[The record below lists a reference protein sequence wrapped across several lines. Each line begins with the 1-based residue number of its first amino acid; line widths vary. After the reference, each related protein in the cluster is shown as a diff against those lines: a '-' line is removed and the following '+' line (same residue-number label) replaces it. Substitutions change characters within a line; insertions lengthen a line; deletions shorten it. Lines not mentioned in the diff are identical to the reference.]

1 MNRRTFLSTAIS
13 AGAVLASPF
22 AYVPGSA
29 GAGLDPKSGG
39 GRSGPGS
46 VTGRYENS
54 AAGDEASNRVAAS
67 VRLSV
72 CIDMIMTEIP
82 FLDRMSRVKQ
92 LGYPAF
98 EFWEWKNKDL
108 DAIQKKKD
116 EPGLEIATMMG
127 SGWKQLFTEDARK
140 TFVAD
145 IKAST
150 ATATRLGV
158 KTLIVTTGSEDKN
171 LSRADQHKAY
181 VEALKAA
188 APIAEQAGVTLVLE
202 PLNTK
207 VDHPGYYLTTA
218 REGFEILDEVASPA
232 V

>member
-13 AGAVLASPF
+13 AGAVLASPL

-29 GAGLDPKSGG
+29 AAGSDRKNGG
-39 GRSGPGS
+39 GRFDPGS
-46 VTGRYENS
+46 VTGRYENP
-54 AAGDEASNRVAAS
+54 AARAEASNLVAPS

-108 DAIQKKKD
+108 DAIQKKRD
-116 EPGLEIATMMG
+116 ELGLEIATMMG
-127 SGWKQLFTEDARK
+127 SGWKQLFTEDARR

-145 IKAST
+145 IKASA
-150 ATATRLGV
+150 ATAKRLGV
-158 KTLIVTTGSEDKN
+158 KTLIVTTGSEDRGRP
-171 LSRADQHKAY
+171 RAEQHSAY
-181 VEALKAA
+181 V
-188 APIAEQAGVTLVLE
+188 
-202 PLNTK
+202 
-207 VDHPGYYLTTA
+207 
-218 REGFEILDEVASPA
+218 
-232 V
+232 